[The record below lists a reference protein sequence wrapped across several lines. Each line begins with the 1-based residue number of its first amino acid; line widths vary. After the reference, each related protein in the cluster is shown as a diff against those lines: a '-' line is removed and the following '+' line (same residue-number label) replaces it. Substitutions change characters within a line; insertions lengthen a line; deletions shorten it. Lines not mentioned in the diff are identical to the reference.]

1 MEMDAEPARA
11 RAVELRALI
20 AHHDHCYYG
29 LDAPEIPDAS
39 YDALWRELQAI
50 EVLFPELI
58 TPDSPTQ
65 RISGAPADGFGPVT
79 HEVPML
85 SLGNAFED
93 ADIAAFDRRARETLI
108 GQASLVPEGLLE
120 FGAELKFD
128 GLAVSLRYESGQLVQ
143 AATRGDGST
152 GEDVTLNIRTIRA
165 IPLRLAPRDLAI
177 PEVLEVRGEVLMFRA
192 DFERLNQTQRAQGE
206 REFVNLRNA
215 AAGSLRQ
222 LDPKITAQ
230 RPLRFFAYGIGS
242 VDDKTREQLPP
253 TQSEL
258 LDWLVRL
265 GLPVGP
271 CRKTI
276 SGVPG
281 LLQFWTNTLSQRT
294 EFPYDIDGVVYK
306 VNRRDLQDK
315 LGWVARSPRWAIAH
329 KFPAEEA
336 MTRLLDIEVQVGRT
350 GALTPVAK
358 LEPVFVGGVT
368 VSNAT
373 LHNEDEIR
381 RKDLQIG
388 DRVIVRRAGDVI
400 PEVVRRVPEQ
410 RTSTARPFV
419 MPTACPVCAS
429 PVEREPDGAVLRCT
443 GGLFCGAQRRQALRH
458 FAQRRAMDIEG
469 LGEKIIDQLVEQE
482 LVQTPADLYRL
493 STADLA
499 PLFRAKNPQEESRA
513 ASNLVQ
519 AIAASRE
526 VRLER
531 FLFALGIRHVGEEI
545 ARILARSYG
554 DLDPIIQENWAERLD
569 QKLSVQKE
577 NQRRRQ
583 RSDPLLMVPLEGIG
597 PEIIGSIGDFFAQP
611 HNLRVIDALRAA
623 GVRWPVDLGA
633 MGGGQFSSAEAGGA
647 GDEEVKLTVGACA
660 GQTWVITGR
669 LPSLNRDEAAERI
682 RLAGGKVAGSVSKRT
697 DFVLAGEEAGSK
709 LDRAREL
716 GVMVI
721 DESEF
726 LRRMRDG

>member
-1 MEMDAEPARA
+1 MDAHAAASRA
-11 RAVELRALI
+11 LELRTLI
-20 AHHDHCYYG
+20 AHHDQCYYG
-29 LDAPEIPDAS
+29 LDAPEIPDAV

-50 EVLFPELI
+50 EIQFPELL
-58 TPDSPTQ
+58 TNDSPTQ
-65 RISGAPADGFGPVT
+65 RVSGAPAEGFGSVT
-79 HEVPML
+79 HQVPML
-85 SLGNAFED
+85 SLANAFED
-93 ADIAAFDRRARETLI
+93 ADIAAFDRRAREALI
-108 GQASLVPEGLLE
+108 GQGELAADGQIE

-128 GLAVSLRYESGQLVQ
+128 GLAVSLRYEQGQLVQ

-165 IPLRLAPRDLAI
+165 IPLRLNQNGRAT

-192 DFERLNQTQRAQGE
+192 DFQRLNQTQRNQGE
-206 REFVNLRNA
+206 REFANPRNA

-230 RPLRFFAYGIGS
+230 RPLRFFAYGIGT
-242 VDDKTREQLPP
+242 VDDRTRDQLPP
-253 TQSEL
+253 TQAEM
-258 LDWLVRL
+258 LDWLVDL

-271 CRKTI
+271 CRETI
-276 SGVPG
+276 LGQAG
-281 LLQFWTNTLSQRT
+281 LLQFWTRVLAQRA

-306 VNRRDLQDK
+306 VNRRVLQDK

-336 MTRLLDIEVQVGRT
+336 MTRLLDIEIQVGRT

-388 DRVIVRRAGDVI
+388 DTVIIRRAGDVI
-400 PEVVRRVPEQ
+400 PEVVRRVSAQ
-410 RTSTARPFV
+410 RSPLAHPFV
-419 MPTACPVCAS
+419 MPTACPVCGSSVA
-429 PVEREPDGAVLRCT
+429 REPDGAVLRCL

-493 STADLA
+493 STESLA
-499 PLFRAKNPQEESRA
+499 PLFRAKNPHEESRA

-519 AIAASRE
+519 AIEASRE

-531 FLFALGIRHVGEEI
+531 FLFALGIRHVGEEV
-545 ARILARSYG
+545 ARILARTYG
-554 DLDPIIQENWAERLD
+554 DLDPIIHENWADRLG

-583 RSDPLLMVPLEGIG
+583 RSEPLLVVPLEGIG
-597 PEIIGSIGDFFAQP
+597 PEIIGSIGEFFSQP
-611 HNLRVIDALRAA
+611 HNLGVIDALRSA
-623 GVRWPVDLGA
+623 GVRWPVGMSTMGDLQMA
-633 MGGGQFSSAEAGGA
+633 ADDSVGA
-647 GDEEVKLTVGACA
+647 GESGINRSAGACS

-669 LPSLNRDEAAERI
+669 LPTLSREDAAERI

-697 DFVLAGEEAGSK
+697 DFVLAGDDAGSK

-716 GVMVI
+716 GVPVI
-721 DESEF
+721 DEFGF
-726 LRRMRDG
+726 LRRMLDG

>member
-1 MEMDAEPARA
+1 MEIGAEAAATR
-11 RAVELRALI
+11 VLELRTLI
-20 AHHDHCYYG
+20 AHHDQCYYG

-39 YDALWRELQAI
+39 YDAIWRELQAI
-50 EVLFPELI
+50 EVQFPTLI
-58 TPDSPTQ
+58 SPDSPTQ
-65 RISGAPADGFGPVT
+65 RISGAPSEGFGSVT
-79 HEVPML
+79 HQVPML
-85 SLGNAFED
+85 SLANAFED
-93 ADIAAFDRRARETLI
+93 ADIAAFDRRAREALI
-108 GQASLVPEGLLE
+108 GHGKLATDGQIE

-128 GLAVSLRYESGQLVQ
+128 GLAVSLRYEHGSLVQ

-165 IPLRLAPRDLAI
+165 IPLRLNPSPLGT
-177 PEVLEVRGEVLMFRA
+177 PEVLEVRGEVLIFRA
-192 DFERLNQTQRAQGE
+192 DFKHLNQVQRAQGE
-206 REFVNLRNA
+206 REFVNPRNA

-222 LDPKITAQ
+222 LDPKITSQ
-230 RPLRFFAYGIGS
+230 RPLRFFAYGIGA
-242 VDDKTREQLPP
+242 VDDRTREQLPS
-253 TQSEL
+253 TQSGML
-258 LDWLVRL
+258 NWFVDL

-271 CRKTI
+271 CRETI
-276 SGVPG
+276 LGGAG
-281 LLQFWTNTLSQRT
+281 LLQFWARVLAQRA
-294 EFPYDIDGVVYK
+294 EHPYDIDGVVYK
-306 VNRRDLQDK
+306 VNRRDWQDK

-336 MTRLLDIEVQVGRT
+336 TTRLLDIEIQVGRT

-388 DRVIVRRAGDVI
+388 DQVIIRRAGDVI
-400 PEVVRRVPEQ
+400 PEVVRRLPEA
-410 RTSTARPFV
+410 RLLTTRPFV
-419 MPTACPVCAS
+419 MPTACPVCGS
-429 PVEREPDGAVLRCT
+429 SVEREPEGAVLRCM

-493 STADLA
+493 STEVLA
-499 PLFRAKNPQEESRA
+499 PLFRAKNPHEESRA

-519 AIAASRE
+519 AIEASRE

-545 ARILARSYG
+545 ARILARAYG
-554 DLDPIIQENWAERLD
+554 DLDPIIQEDWTERLK
-569 QKLSVQKE
+569 QKLTVQKE

-583 RSDPLLMVPLEGIG
+583 RSEPLLAVPLEGIG
-597 PEIIGSIGDFFAQP
+597 VEIIGSIGDFFAQP

-623 GVRWPVDLGA
+623 GVRWQVETGPKDQWRELSEESVGV
-633 MGGGQFSSAEAGGA
+633 AGGA
-647 GDEEVKLTVGACA
+647 IEIASGACS

-669 LPSLNRDEAAERI
+669 LPSLSREEAAERI

-697 DFVLAGEEAGSK
+697 DFLLAGEEAGSK

-716 GVMVI
+716 GVPVI
-721 DESEF
+721 DEFEF
-726 LRRMRDG
+726 LRRMLDG

>member
-1 MEMDAEPARA
+1 MDAEAAASRA
-11 RAVELRALI
+11 HALRALI
-20 AHHDHCYYG
+20 AHHDQCYYG
-29 LDAPEIPDAS
+29 LDAPEIPDSS
-39 YDALWRELQAI
+39 YDALWLELQAI
-50 EVLFPELI
+50 EVAFPALI

-65 RISGAPADGFGPVT
+65 RVSGAPAEMFGSVP
-79 HEVPML
+79 HQVPML

-93 ADIAAFDRRARETLI
+93 ADIAAFDRRARE
-108 GQASLVPEGLLE
+108 ALVVQGDLAADGLLE

-128 GLAVSLRYESGQLVQ
+128 GLAVSLRYEHGRLVQ

-165 IPLRLAPRDLAI
+165 IPLRLTAGTLAP

-192 DFERLNQTQRAQGE
+192 DFERLNQAQRTRGE
-206 REFVNLRNA
+206 REFVNPRNA

-222 LDPKITAQ
+222 LDPKITSQ
-230 RPLRFFAYGIGS
+230 RPLRFFAYGIGA
-242 VDDKTREQLPP
+242 VDERTRQQLPL

-258 LDWLVRL
+258 LEWFVSL

-271 CRKTI
+271 CRETVL
-276 SGVPG
+276 GCPG
-281 LLQFWTNTLSQRT
+281 LLKYWSKVLAQRS
-294 EFPYDIDGVVYK
+294 EFPYEIDGVVYK
-306 VNRRDLQDK
+306 VNRRELQDK

-329 KFPAEEA
+329 KFPAEEV
-336 MTRLLDIEVQVGRT
+336 MTRLLDIEIQVGRT

-368 VSNAT
+368 VANAT

-388 DRVIVRRAGDVI
+388 DWVMIRRAGDVI

-410 RTSTARPFV
+410 RASRTRLFE
-419 MPTACPVCAS
+419 MPTGCPVCGS
-429 PVEREPDGAVLRCT
+429 PVAREPDGAVLRCT

-469 LGEKIIDQLVEQE
+469 LGEKIIDQLVEKE

-493 STADLA
+493 STEVLA
-499 PLFRAKNPQEESRA
+499 PLFRAKNPHEESRA
-513 ASNLVQ
+513 ASNLVR

-545 ARILARSYG
+545 ARILARAYG
-554 DLDPIIQENWAERLD
+554 DLDPIIGENWAKRLD
-569 QKLSVQKE
+569 QKLAVQKE

-583 RSDPLLMVPLEGIG
+583 RSEPLLVVPLEGIG

-611 HNLRVIDALRAA
+611 HNLRVIDALRAG
-623 GVRWPVDLGA
+623 GVRWPVGIGTTDGWRNISDSLGEPE
-633 MGGGQFSSAEAGGA
+633 GERIKISS
-647 GDEEVKLTVGACA
+647 GACS

-669 LPSLNRDEAAERI
+669 LPSLSREAAAERI

-716 GVMVI
+716 GVPVM
-721 DESEF
+721 DEIEF
-726 LRRMRDG
+726 LRRMLHG

>member
-1 MEMDAEPARA
+1 MEMDDEAAGSRA
-11 RAVELRALI
+11 LELRALI

-29 LDAPEIPDAS
+29 LDAPEVPDAS
-39 YDALWRELQAI
+39 YDALWRELQSI
-50 EVLFPELI
+50 EVAFPALI

-65 RISGAPADGFGPVT
+65 RISGAPAEMFGSVT
-79 HEVPML
+79 HHVPML

-93 ADIAAFDRRARETLI
+93 ADITAFDRRAREALI
-108 GQASLVPEGLLE
+108 LQGDLAADGLLE
-120 FGAELKFD
+120 FDAELKFD
-128 GLAVSLRYESGQLVQ
+128 GLAVSLRYENGHLVQ

-165 IPLRLAPRDLAI
+165 IPLRLTPRTLAAPEL
-177 PEVLEVRGEVLMFRA
+177 LEVRGEVLMFRA
-192 DFERLNQTQRAQGE
+192 DFEQLNQTQRAKGE
-206 REFVNLRNA
+206 REFVNPRNA

-222 LDPKITAQ
+222 LDPKITSQ
-230 RPLRFFAYGIGS
+230 RPLRFFAYGIGT
-242 VDDKTREQLPP
+242 VDDRTRQQLPP
-253 TQSEL
+253 TQSGL
-258 LDWLVRL
+258 LEWFVSL

-271 CRKTI
+271 CRETI
-276 SGVPG
+276 LGSSG
-281 LLQFWTNTLSQRT
+281 LLRFWTRVLAQRH
-294 EFPYDIDGVVYK
+294 EFPYEIDGVVYK
-306 VNRRDLQDK
+306 VNPRDLQDK

-336 MTRLLDIEVQVGRT
+336 MTRLLDIEIQVGRT

-388 DRVIVRRAGDVI
+388 DTVIVRRAGDVI
-400 PEVVRRVPEQ
+400 PEVVRRVSEQ
-410 RTSTARPFV
+410 RLSTTRPFV
-419 MPTACPVCAS
+419 MPIACPVCGSTVA
-429 PVEREPDGAVLRCT
+429 REPDGAVLRCM

-469 LGEKIIDQLVEQE
+469 LGEKIIDQLVEHE

-493 STADLA
+493 STEVLA
-499 PLFRAKNPQEESRA
+499 PLFRAKNPREESRA

-545 ARILARSYG
+545 ARILARAYG
-554 DLDPIIQENWAERLD
+554 DLDPIIQEDWTERLD
-569 QKLSVQKE
+569 QKLAVQKE

-583 RSDPLLMVPLEGIG
+583 RSDPLLVVPLEGIG
-597 PEIIGSIGDFFAQP
+597 SEIIGSIGDFFAQP
-611 HNLRVIDALRAA
+611 HNLRVIDALRAG
-623 GVRWPVDLGA
+623 GVRWPVGT
-633 MGGGQFSSAEAGGA
+633 GTKVGWQNIS
-647 GDEEVKLTVGACA
+647 EESVGAVEEEIKIPSGVCS

-669 LPSLNRDEAAERI
+669 LPTLSREEAAERI

-709 LDRAREL
+709 LDRALEL
-716 GVMVI
+716 GVPVI
-721 DESEF
+721 DEIDF
-726 LRRMRDG
+726 LRRMLDG

>member
-1 MEMDAEPARA
+1 MEMCAEAAASRVIA
-11 RAVELRALI
+11 LRKLI
-20 AHHDHCYYG
+20 AHHDQRYYG

-39 YDALWRELQAI
+39 YDALWSELQSI
-50 EVLFPELI
+50 EVAFPALI

-65 RISGAPADGFGPVT
+65 RISGAPAEMFGSVT
-79 HEVPML
+79 HHVPML

-93 ADIAAFDRRARETLI
+93 ADIAAFDRRARDAWLAQGDLAPDE
-108 GQASLVPEGLLE
+108 LLE
-120 FGAELKFD
+120 CGAELKFD
-128 GLAVSLRYESGQLVQ
+128 GLAVSLRFEDGHLVQ

-165 IPLRLAPRDLAI
+165 IPLKLNPAGLVV
-177 PEVLEVRGEVLMFRA
+177 PELLEVRGEVLMFRA
-192 DFERLNQTQRAQGE
+192 DFEQLNQTQRAKGE
-206 REFVNLRNA
+206 REFVNPRNA

-222 LDPKITAQ
+222 LDPKITSQ
-230 RPLRFFAYGIGS
+230 RPLRFFAYGIGT
-242 VDDKTREQLPP
+242 VDNQTRRQLPT

-258 LDWLVRL
+258 LEWFVSL

-271 CRKTI
+271 CRETI
-276 SGVPG
+276 LGGSK
-281 LLQFWTNTLSQRT
+281 LLKFWAKVLAQRS
-294 EFPYDIDGVVYK
+294 EFPYEIDGVVYK

-336 MTRLLDIEVQVGRT
+336 MTRLLDIEIQVGRT

-388 DRVIVRRAGDVI
+388 DKVIIRRAGDVI
-400 PEVVRRVPEQ
+400 PEVVRRVPERRQ
-410 RTSTARPFV
+410 STTRLFV
-419 MPTACPVCAS
+419 MPTACPVCGS
-429 PVEREPDGAVLRCT
+429 PVAREPDGAVLRCL

-493 STADLA
+493 STEVLA
-499 PLFRAKNPQEESRA
+499 PLFRAKNPREESRA

-545 ARILARSYG
+545 ARILARAYG
-554 DLDPIIQENWAERLD
+554 DLDPIIQEDWTERLN
-569 QKLSVQKE
+569 QKLTVQKE

-583 RSDPLLMVPLEGIG
+583 RSDPLMLVPLEGIG
-597 PEIIGSIGDFFAQP
+597 PEIIRSIGDFFAQP
-611 HNLRVIDALRAA
+611 HNLQVIEALRAG
-623 GVRWPVDLGA
+623 GVRWPVGIGTTDGWRDISDGLVEPES
-633 MGGGQFSSAEAGGA
+633 GGIKISS
-647 GDEEVKLTVGACA
+647 GACS

-669 LPSLNRDEAAERI
+669 LPSLSREEAAERI

-716 GVMVI
+716 GVPVI
-721 DESEF
+721 DEIDF
-726 LRRMRDG
+726 LRRMLDG

>member
-1 MEMDAEPARA
+1 MAAL
-11 RAVELRALI
+11 RAVELRTLI
-20 AHHDHCYYG
+20 AHHDQCYYG

-39 YDALWRELQAI
+39 YDALWRELQSI
-50 EVLFPELI
+50 EVAFPAFI

-65 RISGAPADGFGPVT
+65 RIGGAPADGFGTVT
-79 HEVPML
+79 HQVPML

-93 ADIAAFDRRARETLI
+93 AEVAAFERRARETLI
-108 GQASLVPEGLLE
+108 AQGDLAADERLE

-128 GLAVSLRYESGQLVQ
+128 GLAVSLRYEHGRLVQ

-165 IPLRLAPRDLAI
+165 IPLRLTSDTPSI
-177 PEVLEVRGEVLMFRA
+177 PELLEVRGEVLMFRS
-192 DFERLNQTQRAQGE
+192 DFERLNQTQRKQGE
-206 REFVNLRNA
+206 REFANPRNA

-222 LDPKITAQ
+222 LDPKITSL
-230 RPLRFFAYGIGS
+230 RPLRFFAYGIGT
-242 VDDKTREQLPP
+242 VDATTREQLPS
-253 TQSEL
+253 TQSEMLGWL
-258 LDWLVRL
+258 LSL

-271 CRKTI
+271 CRETI
-276 SGVPG
+276 LGAPG
-281 LLQFWTNTLSQRT
+281 LLRFWADVLARRA

-336 MTRLLDIEVQVGRT
+336 ITRLLDIEIQVGRT

-381 RKDLQIG
+381 RKELQIG
-388 DRVIVRRAGDVI
+388 DTVIVRRAGDVI
-400 PEVVRRVPEQ
+400 PEVVRRVPDEGLVG
-410 RTSTARPFV
+410 RRPFV
-419 MPTACPVCAS
+419 MPTACPVCQS
-429 PVEREPDGAVLRCT
+429 RVEREPDGAVLRCT

-469 LGEKIIDQLVEQE
+469 LGEKIIDQLVDQD

-493 STADLA
+493 STEVLA
-499 PLFRAKNPQEESRA
+499 PLFRAKNPREESRA
-513 ASNLVQ
+513 AINLVQ

-526 VRLER
+526 VRLDR
-531 FLFALGIRHVGEEI
+531 FLFALGIRHVGEEV
-545 ARILARSYG
+545 ARILARAYG
-554 DLDPIIQENWAERLD
+554 DLDPMIQENWTERLD
-569 QKLSVQKE
+569 QKLSVQRE

-583 RSDPLLMVPLEGIG
+583 RSEPLLVVPLEGIG
-597 PEIIGSIGDFFAQP
+597 PEIIGSIAEFFAQP
-611 HNLRVIDALRAA
+611 HNLRVIDALRVG
-623 GVRWPVDLGA
+623 GVRWPVETGTRDGWENLFDGPPGA
-633 MGGGQFSSAEAGGA
+633 VTGENTISS
-647 GDEEVKLTVGACA
+647 GACS

-669 LPSLNRDEAAERI
+669 LPTLSREEAAERI
-682 RLAGGKVAGSVSKRT
+682 RSAGGKVAGSVSKRT

-716 GVMVI
+716 DVPVI
-721 DESEF
+721 DEFEI
-726 LRRMRDG
+726 LRRLLDG

>member
-1 MEMDAEPARA
+1 MEMDAEAAASR
-11 RAVELRALI
+11 VLELRTLI
-20 AHHDHCYYG
+20 AHHDQCYYG
-29 LDAPEIPDAS
+29 SDAPEIPDAS
-39 YDALWRELQAI
+39 YDALWRELQQI
-50 EVLFPELI
+50 EVQFPVLI

-65 RISGAPADGFGPVT
+65 RISGAPAEGFGSVT
-79 HEVPML
+79 HLVPML
-85 SLGNAFED
+85 SLANAFED
-93 ADIAAFDRRARETLI
+93 ADIAAFDRRAREALI
-108 GQASLVPEGLLE
+108 GQGDLAPDGLLE

-128 GLAVSLRYESGQLVQ
+128 GLAVSLRYEHGQLVQ

-165 IPLRLAPRDLAI
+165 IPLRLTASPVAT
-177 PEVLEVRGEVLMFRA
+177 PEVLEVRGEVLIFRA
-192 DFERLNQTQRAQGE
+192 DFKRLNQVQRAQGE
-206 REFVNLRNA
+206 REFVNPRNA

-230 RPLRFFAYGIGS
+230 RPLRFFAYGIGT
-242 VDDKTREQLPP
+242 VDDRTREHLPA
-253 TQSEL
+253 TQSGM
-258 LDWLVRL
+258 LDWLVDL

-271 CRKTI
+271 CREAI
-276 SGVPG
+276 LGGAG
-281 LLQFWTNTLSQRT
+281 LLQFWARVLAQRA

-306 VNRRDLQDK
+306 VNRRDWQDK

-336 MTRLLDIEVQVGRT
+336 MTRLLDIEIQVGRT

-388 DRVIVRRAGDVI
+388 DDVIIRRAGDVI
-400 PEVVRRVPEQ
+400 PEVVRRVPAA
-410 RTSTARPFV
+410 RLSTTRPFV
-419 MPTACPVCAS
+419 MPTACPVCGSQVA
-429 PVEREPDGAVLRCT
+429 REPDGAVLRCT

-482 LVQTPADLYRL
+482 LVQTPADLYHL
-493 STADLA
+493 STEVLA
-499 PLFRAKNPQEESRA
+499 PLFRAKNPREESRA
-513 ASNLVQ
+513 ASNLVG

-545 ARILARSYG
+545 ARILARAYG
-554 DLDPIIQENWAERLD
+554 DLEPIIHEDWIERLD
-569 QKLSVQKE
+569 QKLAVQKE

-583 RSDPLLMVPLEGIG
+583 RSDPPLVVPLEGIG
-597 PEIIGSIGDFFAQP
+597 PEIISSIGEFFAQP
-611 HNLRVIDALRAA
+611 HNLQVIDALRAG
-623 GVRWPVDLGA
+623 GVRWPVEIGTKV
-633 MGGGQFSSAEAGGA
+633 GWQNISAEAVGVVGGEIETA
-647 GDEEVKLTVGACA
+647 SGVCS

-669 LPSLNRDEAAERI
+669 LPSLSREEAADRI

-716 GVMVI
+716 GVAVV
-721 DESEF
+721 DEFEF
-726 LRRMRDG
+726 LRRMLNG

>member
-1 MEMDAEPARA
+1 MDAEAAESRA
-11 RAVELRALI
+11 LALRALI
-20 AHHDHCYYG
+20 AHHDQCYYG
-29 LDAPEIPDAS
+29 LDAPEISDAS
-39 YDALWRELQAI
+39 YDALWLELQSI
-50 EVLFPELI
+50 EVAFPALI
-58 TPDSPTQ
+58 TSDSPTQ
-65 RISGAPADGFGPVT
+65 RVSGAPAEMFGSVK
-79 HEVPML
+79 HQVPML

-93 ADIAAFDRRARETLI
+93 ADIAAFDRRARE
-108 GQASLVPEGLLE
+108 ALVLQGDLEADGLLE

-128 GLAVSLRYESGQLVQ
+128 GLAVSLRYEHGRLVQ

-165 IPLRLAPRDLAI
+165 IPLRLTAGTLAP

-192 DFERLNQTQRAQGE
+192 DFERLNQAQRTRGE
-206 REFVNLRNA
+206 REFVNPRNA

-222 LDPKITAQ
+222 LDPKITSQ
-230 RPLRFFAYGIGS
+230 RPLRFFAYGIGT
-242 VDDKTREQLPP
+242 VDDRTRQQLPP

-258 LDWLVRL
+258 LEWFVSL

-271 CRKTI
+271 CRETI
-276 SGVPG
+276 LGCPG
-281 LLQFWTNTLSQRT
+281 LLRFWSKVLAQRS
-294 EFPYDIDGVVYK
+294 EFPYEIDGVVYK
-306 VNRRDLQDK
+306 VNRRELQDK

-329 KFPAEEA
+329 KFPAEEVT
-336 MTRLLDIEVQVGRT
+336 TRLLDIEIQVGRT

-388 DRVIVRRAGDVI
+388 DLVMIRRAGDVI
-400 PEVVRRVPEQ
+400 PEVVRRVSEQ
-410 RTSTARPFV
+410 RPSRTRLFV
-419 MPTACPVCAS
+419 MPTGCPVCGS
-429 PVEREPDGAVLRCT
+429 PVAREPDGAVLRCT

-493 STADLA
+493 STEVLA
-499 PLFRAKNPQEESRA
+499 PLFRAKNPREESRA
-513 ASNLVQ
+513 ASNLVR

-545 ARILARSYG
+545 ARILARAYG
-554 DLDPIIQENWAERLD
+554 DLDPIIDENWAERLD
-569 QKLSVQKE
+569 QKLAVQKE

-583 RSDPLLMVPLEGIG
+583 RSEPLLLVPLEGIG

-611 HNLRVIDALRAA
+611 HNLRVIDALRAG
-623 GVRWPVDLGA
+623 GVRWPVGIGTTDGWRNISDGLVEPEGERIKI
-633 MGGGQFSSAEAGGA
+633 SSGS
-647 GDEEVKLTVGACA
+647 CS

-669 LPSLNRDEAAERI
+669 LPSLSREAAAERI

-716 GVMVI
+716 GVPVM
-721 DESEF
+721 DEIEF
-726 LRRMRDG
+726 LRRLLHG